1 MKDAIIIG
9 AGPAGMAAAV
19 YMAREKLNF
28 IVVSKNIGG
37 QTLWSAEVGNYLGF
51 QLLSGDELVKKFKDH
66 ISSYGVDVREG
77 EEVTAVKKT
86 KKGFKVITK
95 KAEYEALALLVATGE
110 KHRKL
115 NVPGEEEFYGRGVT
129 YCATCDAPLFDKK
142 NVAVVGGGNSAME
155 AALSASKYAS
165 KVHLVTINPE
175 LQGDDTLIERVKRDK
190 KIRIIPNA
198 ATTEIIG
205 DKFVNSLKYDQAGEP
220 KELKIKGVFIEVGLL
235 PVSDFIDIV
244 QKDDW
249 NQIIVDKNNMTNVEG
264 IWAAGDVTDVTEK
277 QIAVAVGEGSKAAIQ
292 LIKYVEKLK

>member
-115 NVPGEEEFYGRGVT
+115 NVPGEEEFYGRRVT

-142 NVAVVGGGNSAME
+142 DVAVVGGGNSAME

-165 KVHLVTINPE
+165 KVYLVNINPE